1 MKLKTHNMKEIIQEI
16 KERLKSDTPKFWKQ
30 VRSFAVT
37 IGTSAVSII
46 GVDKL
51 FDLQTY
57 GVPQLIFTIAGYVIV
72 ACATLGLAAQIT
84 KKDPNDT
91 N

>member
-1 MKLKTHNMKEIIQEI
+1 MKLKINDMFKE
-16 KERLKSDTPKFWKQ
+16 LKQRWKAESPTFWKKI
-30 VRSFAVT
+30 RNFAIT
-37 IGTSAVSII
+37 LGTSAVAVLAS
-46 GVDKL
+46 DKL

-84 KKDPNDT
+84 KKDSNDT

>member
-1 MKLKTHNMKEIIQEI
+1 MKEIVQEI

-30 VRSFAVT
+30 VRSFAIT
-37 IGTSAVSII
+37 LGTSAVSII

-84 KKDPNDT
+84 KKDSNDT

>member
-84 KKDPNDT
+84 KKDSNDT